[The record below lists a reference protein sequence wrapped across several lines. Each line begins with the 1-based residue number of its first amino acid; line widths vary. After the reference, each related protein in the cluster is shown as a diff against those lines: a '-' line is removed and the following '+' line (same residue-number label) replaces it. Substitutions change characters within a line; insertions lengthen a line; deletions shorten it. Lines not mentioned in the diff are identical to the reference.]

1 VDEGGDE
8 LSDEPTEFM
17 SASDARDRLIRSIG
31 HQFDNDLTEAA
42 AFINKQIKRLR
53 SELANMKSS
62 AIDGEND
69 VGLMERLIQSGLF
82 PSFSFP
88 LDVATFEVAGTKK
101 RAGKAKA
108 QPYLFANPGQD
119 LKVALSEF
127 QPGKRLTINK
137 QSFLVEGVG
146 VSFPEN
152 PINNVE
158 SFEFEKQRYDPL
170 NPSELYEGASEWS
183 YFHRCETEG
192 CHYII
197 ATTEADW
204 NLDDQ
209 ESCPNCKAIH
219 GHDGNLKSTRIFT
232 PEVFRPR
239 IMPYNPE
246 TGKHDTRTDTWQNS
260 NKVEMR
266 AQEDA
271 DETAKPTRL
280 GRPTLPTP
288 LTKNIEEE
296 GFVQISFEST
306 WRNITAYRFDE
317 SVERG
322 KELET
327 ENGDERQNSSKSAQ
341 LLLVNPGPHGNG
353 YSVCSKC
360 GFVNL
365 QADAPNPHHRPYAIE
380 RTKVEHFVRREK
392 KQEIETKQQQVNE
405 EEDDERKAELQS
417 ELTQIRANEESDI
430 ESKMRELWWSDGS
443 PGEAM
448 QTCSGTFTS
457 QENDTNL
464 CFGMTFRTDIFL
476 LRIEITP
483 PLTHEADL
491 RPFDAAFRAIKEAL
505 ITEAT
510 EELELVN
517 REISGNLRSVVVG
530 DESTGETTRY
540 MDMYLFDNASGGAG
554 LVREITTENIENIL
568 ERVKIRL
575 GGQKC
580 VDGPCSRVCIGCL
593 LDFRNQM
600 ESDRLDRRLGYQI
613 LSYLSGETD
622 TVDFRMVS
630 SAGIDETVLEQEVSY
645 LNDIYPDITIS
656 VTGSQK
662 VEVDNGD
669 SDGMRTLHI
678 HSSLESPNQHPMGV
692 VPYQH
697 TGSVTDLSSKVI
709 SMPFEVMRD
718 APHRFLSACYPEDD
732 EDDNAEIEFHPPF

>member
-1 VDEGGDE
+1 MDRGGDE
-8 LSDEPTEFM
+8 LTDEPIEFM
-17 SASDARDRLIRSIG
+17 SAADARDRLIRSIA
-31 HQFDNDLTEAA
+31 HQFDNDFTEAA
-42 AFINKQIKRLR
+42 AFINEQIKRLHT
-53 SELANMKSS
+53 ELANMESS
-62 AIDGEND
+62 AIDGENE

-108 QPYLFANPGQD
+108 QPYIFARTGQD

-152 PINNVE
+152 PINHVE
-158 SFEFEKQRYDPL
+158 SLEFEKQRYNPM
-170 NPSELYEGASEWS
+170 NPSEFYEGASEWS

-197 ATTEADW
+197 ATTDADW
-204 NLDDQ
+204 NLDGQ

-232 PEVFRPR
+232 PEIFRPR
-239 IMPYNPE
+239 IMPYNPD
-246 TGKHDTRTDTWQNS
+246 TAKHDTRTDVWQNS
-260 NKVEMR
+260 NKIEMR

-271 DETAKPTRL
+271 DEMAKPTRL

-288 LTKNIEEE
+288 LTKNIQEE
-296 GFVQISFEST
+296 GFVQIPFEST
-306 WRNITAYRFDE
+306 WRNLTAYRFDE
-317 SVERG
+317 SAERG
-322 KELET
+322 KDLGT
-327 ENGDERQNSSKSAQ
+327 EDHNSSKSAQ

-380 RTKVEHFVRREK
+380 RTKVEHFVRRENRQK
-392 KQEIETKQQQVNE
+392 IETKQQQVNE
-405 EEDDERKAELQS
+405 EKNDERKTELQS
-417 ELTQIRANEESDI
+417 ELNQIRANAESDI

-457 QENDTNL
+457 HENETNL

-476 LRIEITP
+476 LRIEIVP
-483 PLTHEADL
+483 PITHEADL

-530 DESTGETTRY
+530 DERTGETTRY
-540 MDMYLFDNASGGAG
+540 MDLYLFDNASGGAG

-568 ERVKIRL
+568 ERVKTRL

-613 LSYLSGETD
+613 LTYLSGETD

-630 SAGIDETVLEQEVSY
+630 SAGIDETVLEKEVSY

-656 VTGSQK
+656 VSGPQR

-669 SDGMRTLHI
+669 SDGVRTLHI
-678 HSSLESPNQHPMGV
+678 HSSLESPNQHPMGI

-697 TGSVTDLSSKVI
+697 TGSVTDLSSEVI

-718 APHRFLSACYPEDD
+718 APHRFFSACYPEDE